1 MKRRNESKE
10 EKSALETTQ
19 EKRHVVEIKREK
31 KISCLVTD
39 SNCDRNRFLFK
50 FKKKKTQVQEN
61 G

>member
-50 FKKKKTQVQEN
+50 FFF
-61 G
+61 